1 MVETIRFLAAISLG
15 KESAM
20 ATESPPL
27 NPPQVRTLMVLAS
40 NFLNVPIM
48 SIGPADPNKSC
59 YEDNDNH
66 DESNREVIDG
76 IAMANDNHFESN
88 KDE

>member
-15 KESAM
+15 NESAM

-27 NPPQVRTLMVLAS
+27 NPPQVSTLMVLAS

-48 SIGPADPNKSC
+48 SIGPATPI
-59 YEDNDNH
+59 
-66 DESNREVIDG
+66 NRAMSTMTITTSP
-76 IAMANDNHFESN
+76 IAR
-88 KDE
+88 